1 MTDIE
6 FYEETVLGSN
16 NREGSSKRTAS
27 HLDFLES
34 SQQKKKKSHTYFCFF
49 FCPGESELLAS
60 H

>member
-34 SQQKKKKSHTYFCFF
+34 SQQKKKKVAHLFLFF
-49 FCPGESELLAS
+49 LLS
-60 H
+60 R